1 MKYTVA
7 ERTMIEDFNYHL
19 ASYRTLKIA
28 LVGYPQFAEPK
39 LACKF
44 TNDEKIAYAKA
55 VNFSRYTSQ
64 VELMIK
70 SKRIDAAEF
79 IDATKDTLILP
90 SSVNEAYLEYRIELF
105 HDRIVR

>member
-7 ERTMIEDFNYHL
+7 ERTMIEDFDRFL
-19 ASYRTLKIA
+19 AKHRTLKIA

-39 LACKF
+39 LAREF
-44 TNDEKIAYAKA
+44 TNDEKIAYVKA
-55 VNFSRYTSQ
+55 VNFSRYTAQ

-70 SKRIDAAEF
+70 SKRIDAEEF
-79 IDATKDTLILP
+79 INSKKDTLILP
-90 SSVNEAYLEYRIELF
+90 SSVNEAYLEYRMELF